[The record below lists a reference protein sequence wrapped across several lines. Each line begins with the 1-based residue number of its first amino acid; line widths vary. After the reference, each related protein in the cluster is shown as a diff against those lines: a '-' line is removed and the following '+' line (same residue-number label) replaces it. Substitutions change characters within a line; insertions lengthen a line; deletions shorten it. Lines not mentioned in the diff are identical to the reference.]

1 MRKGDKIFY
10 LAMLLV
16 GSLMITP
23 ALGSIYQ
30 ADHPIKITSKNPELI
45 TVAFVDCTSA
55 IAVKK
60 EITMLKTEWM
70 SMNNELHAIALSST
84 SMKETFAAQV
94 GVFQNHQLV
103 SKDVNIDALLSKF
116 NQRTN
121 MGKIRSLQD
130 KIHSSPI
137 NNSLFGA
144 LSAITCTIGN
154 GTNAVFGLNTFI
166 NTIGFDIVS
175 IHKGHAAEGIQLN
188 GVTSDS
194 VPPGEYLGFMLGFF
208 GYWYGTKTSTFVY
221 SDVTLAGL
229 TFITL
234 WLPIQSS

>member
-23 ALGSIYQ
+23 ALGSMYQ
-30 ADHPIKITSKNPELI
+30 ADHPMKITSKNPELI
-45 TVAFVDCTSA
+45 TVDFVDCTST
-55 IAVKK
+55 IPVKK
-60 EITMLKTEWM
+60 QIAMPKKEWI
-70 SMNNELHAIALSST
+70 SMNNELHAIASSGI
-84 SMKETFAAQV
+84 SMKETFAAQI
-94 GVFQNHQLV
+94 GVFQNHQLLL
-103 SKDVNIDALLSKF
+103 KDVNIDSLFNKI

-121 MGKIRSLQD
+121 MGKIRSIQN

-137 NNSLFGA
+137 NNSLFGV
-144 LSAITCTIGN
+144 LSAITCTIDN

-166 NTIGFDIVS
+166 NTIGFDIIS

-188 GVTSDS
+188 GVTSNS
-194 VPPGEYLGFMLGFF
+194 VPPGEYFGFMFGFF
-208 GYWYGTKTSTFVY
+208 GYWYGTKASTLVY

-229 TFITL
+229 IIITF
-234 WLPIQSS
+234 WLQIQSS

>member
-1 MRKGDKIFY
+1 
-10 LAMLLV
+10 
-16 GSLMITP
+16 MITP
-23 ALGSIYQ
+23 ALGSMYP
-30 ADHPIKITSKNPELI
+30 AGHSVNITSKNPELI
-45 TVAFVDCTSA
+45 TVDFIDCTGA
-55 IAVKK
+55 IPVKK
-60 EITMLKTEWM
+60 EITMPKTEWI
-70 SMNNELHAIALSST
+70 SMNNELHAIAISST
-84 SMKETFAAQV
+84 SMKETFSAQV

-103 SKDVNIDALLSKF
+103 SKDANIDTLLSKF

-121 MGKIRSLQD
+121 MGKIRSLQN

-137 NNSLFGA
+137 TNSLFGV
-144 LSAITCTIGN
+144 LSAITCTIDN

-188 GVTSDS
+188 GLTSGS
-194 VPPGEYLGFMLGFF
+194 TPPGEYLGFMFGFF

-221 SDVTLAGL
+221 SDVTIAGL

-234 WLPIQSS
+234 WLQLQSS